1 VVDSLPVHVSREELH
16 SLAVPSSFE
25 TTGSFDVRLI
35 NHAEALHIH
44 LHLDDDLSE
53 VAKLDAGNHYV
64 EGTSERYVRVTVDPE
79 RVDGDELLGKLKV
92 ASAYGSQT
100 RWIDVTV
107 SKPDPEANTVQVDE
121 SLATPQP
128 QTDDQE
134 LSIPPVVPLLALGG
148 FALATVGAAALLFEG
163 TVVLLG
169 ALVVAGGV
177 LSALFFLFRDD
188 DPL

>member
-1 VVDSLPVHVSREELH
+1 MPDPLPVHVSREELH
-16 SLAVPSSFE
+16 SLEVPPSFE

-35 NHAEALHIH
+35 NHGESLHVH

-64 EGTSERYVRVTVDPE
+64 EGNSERYVRVTVDSE
-79 RVDGDELLGKLKV
+79 RVDGDELLGKLKI

-107 SKPDPEANTVQVDE
+107 SKPDPEANTVEVDE

-128 QTDDQE
+128 KTDDQE
-134 LSIPPVVPLLALGG
+134 LSIPPAVPMLALGG
-148 FALATVGAAALLFEG
+148 LALVLFGVAALLFDG
-163 TVVLLG
+163 TVVLAG
-169 ALVVAGGV
+169 AVVVIGGV
-177 LSALFFLFRDD
+177 LSALFFLLRDD